1 MSVVVPCYRS
11 ARTLPQL
18 IERLQLA
25 LPPATEAYEVLLV
38 VDGSP
43 DDTWSVAHRLADS
56 HVNVRAIR
64 LARNYGQH
72 SALIAGIRAA
82 EHDVIVTM
90 DDDLQ
95 HPPEE
100 IPRMLE
106 ALTDDVDVVYGVP
119 FEEEH
124 GALRSFASRAVKA
137 SMARLIEVKH
147 ARSISSFRAFRS
159 FVREAFDQIHGPD
172 GFVDVALSWA
182 TTRVIP
188 VKIRMDHRS
197 DGRSTYTV
205 RTLTRYAVNMIVG
218 FSAKPLRFVTYLGMT
233 IGLAGLALLGR
244 VLWDYY
250 SGATKIE
257 GYTTVASMV
266 AIFSS
271 AQLVAIGVL
280 GEYVGRVHNQGMGKP
295 TYIIRENHPGTSAD
309 SASMRRPAH
318 DPPNQQQQSPSQK
331 ERQSA

>member
-1 MSVVVPCYRS
+1 
-11 ARTLPQL
+11 
-18 IERLQLA
+18 
-25 LPPATEAYEVLLV
+25 
-38 VDGSP
+38 
-43 DDTWSVAHRLADS
+43 
-56 HVNVRAIR
+56 VRAIR

-82 EHDVIVTM
+82 QHEIIVTM

-100 IPRMLE
+100 IPKMLE
-106 ALTDDVDVVYGVP
+106 AMTDDVDVVYGVP
-119 FEEEH
+119 HEEEH
-124 GALRSFASRAVKA
+124 GAVRSFASRAVKA
-137 SMARLIEVKH
+137 SMARLIEVRH

-188 VKIRMDHRS
+188 LQIHMDHRK
-197 DGRSTYTV
+197 DGRSSYTV
-205 RTLTRYAVNMIVG
+205 RTLIGYAITMIVG

-295 TYIIRENHPGTSAD
+295 TYIIREHHRGTGAD
-309 SASMRRPAH
+309 STPQRRPIT
-318 DPPNQQQQSPSQK
+318 DPPSQQQSPSQK